1 MRIDHDLNIRKSR
14 TEIKLPNEPIR
25 MELNLGRRL
34 LNLSGLFLAAFGLI
48 ILAWIG
54 WLTWY
59 DTTTWGKDI
68 AQIFFGSRTGQAIS
82 LGIGMK
88 VIYYF
93 SIGLALLLLGSF
105 TFLRRRIKEE
115 HVVKPLMDK
124 NVQVLEEKI
133 FSGCLHHFGYLAS
146 RPKNTPIPQECILCQ
161 RLGDCMVATVLIDEK
176 EGSLD

>member
-1 MRIDHDLNIRKSR
+1 V
-14 TEIKLPNEPIR
+14 KLH
-25 MELNLGRRL
+25 LGRRL
-34 LNLSGLFLAAFGLI
+34 QNLSGLVLAAFGLI
-48 ILAWIG
+48 ILAWVG

-115 HVVKPLMDK
+115 PVVKPPMEK
-124 NVQVLEEKI
+124 NGKALEEKI
-133 FSGCLHHFGYLAS
+133 FSGCLHNFGYLAS
-146 RPKNTPIPQECILCQ
+146 RPKNAPIPQECILCQ
-161 RLGDCMVATVLIDEK
+161 RLGDCMVATVFIDEK
-176 EGSLD
+176 EGSLE

>member
-1 MRIDHDLNIRKSR
+1 M
-14 TEIKLPNEPIR
+14 PNESIR
-25 MELNLGRRL
+25 VESHFSSRS
-34 LNLSGLFLAAFGLI
+34 LNLSGLFLASFGLI

-59 DTTTWGKDI
+59 DMTTWGKDI
-68 AQIFFGSRTGQAIS
+68 AQIFFGSRTGEAID

-93 SIGLALLLLGSF
+93 SIGLALFLLGLF

-115 HVVKPLMDK
+115 HMAKPPREK
-124 NVQVLEEKI
+124 NVQALEEKI
-133 FSGCLHHFGYLAS
+133 FSGCLHHLGYLAG

-161 RLGDCMVATVLIDEK
+161 RLGDCMVATVFIDEK

>member
-1 MRIDHDLNIRKSR
+1 M
-14 TEIKLPNEPIR
+14 PNESIR
-25 MELNLGRRL
+25 VELHLGRRL

-48 ILAWIG
+48 ILTWVG

-59 DTTTWGKDI
+59 DMTTWGKDI
-68 AQIFFGSRTGQAIS
+68 AIIFFGSRTGEAIS

-93 SIGLALLLLGSF
+93 SIGLALFLLGLF

-115 HVVKPLMDK
+115 PMVKPLMEE
-124 NVQVLEEKI
+124 NAQALEEKF
-133 FSGCLHHFGYLAS
+133 FSGCLHNFGYLAG

-161 RLGDCMVATVLIDEK
+161 RLGDCMVATGPVDEK
-176 EGSLD
+176 EASE

>member
-1 MRIDHDLNIRKSR
+1 M
-14 TEIKLPNEPIR
+14 PNESIR
-25 MELNLGRRL
+25 VESHFSSRS

-59 DTTTWGKDI
+59 DMTTWGKDV
-68 AQIFFGSRTGQAIS
+68 AQIFFGSRTGEAIS

-93 SIGLALLLLGSF
+93 SIGLALFLSGSF
-105 TFLRRRIKEE
+105 TFIRKQLKEK
-115 HVVKPLMDK
+115 HIAKPLMEK
-124 NVQVLEEKI
+124 NVQALEEKI
-133 FSGCLHHFGYLAS
+133 FSGCLHNFGYLAG

-161 RLGDCMVATVLIDEK
+161 RLGDCMVATVFIDEK
-176 EGSLD
+176 EESLG